1 MSGVTRKKTNFIS
14 LEECGEKFRGKT
26 VALIGS
32 GPSALMNPPGMIES
46 FDLIVRVQN
55 YRTKGF
61 EAILGKR
68 TDVHYSFYGTSS
80 RKTREELIADGVK
93 LCMCK
98 CPDGSLP
105 FKSPWHLANGKPLGT
120 DYRYIYTSRA
130 PFWFCD
136 TYAPTMDRFMQY
148 LSVIQSEDTKPPYV
162 GHQPTTGF
170 ACMLDLMSFG
180 CDVFVTGF
188 DFFTSGIHNLNQA
201 WEGTVQNGVAVSKNP
216 TDPMRH
222 RPDLE
227 MEYMRKNWPQNWTGD
242 ARLVALIG
250 ARKR

>member
-1 MSGVTRKKTNFIS
+1 MKKVKFIS
-14 LEECGEKFRGKT
+14 YEECAGFFRGKS
-26 VALIGS
+26 VALVGS
-32 GPSALMNPPGMIES
+32 GPSSIRNPHGLIDS

-61 EAILGKR
+61 ESVLGRR
-68 TDVHYSFYGTSS
+68 TDVHYSFYGTSVT
-80 RKTREELIADGVK
+80 KPREELIADGVK

-98 CPDGSLP
+98 CPDGALP
-105 FKSPWHLANGKPLGT
+105 FKSPWHMANAKPMGT
-120 DYRYIYTSRA
+120 DYRYIYSARA
-130 PFWFCD
+130 SFWFCD

-148 LSVIQSEDTKPPYV
+148 LSVIQSEDTRPPYV

-170 ACMLDLMSFG
+170 ACMLDLMSFD
-180 CDVFVTGF
+180 CSRVFVTGF
-188 DFFTSGIHNLNQA
+188 DFFTSGIHNLNQR

-227 MEYMRKNWPQNWTGD
+227 MLYVRDNWPENWTGD
-242 ARLVALIG
+242 ARLVELIG
-250 ARKR
+250 VRGET